1 MMTSNILLIVGV
13 FAIILVTVLVLLV
26 VNRTERLHELQ
37 ASLRRMTKSFN
48 DLDEQ
53 AKLIVRTDLEL
64 NKTQEE
70 LDKRL
75 NGLDALQK
83 TSRLISTTLDENE
96 IFKRLD
102 QSLIV
107 DLGFEKNLICIY
119 DKNQALQGRLN
130 VGFSPEDVQFVVA
143 SLEKEKAL
151 SRPSK
156 KATRSP
162 PPPLPPAG
170 SLSAN
175 RPRIHHPDIRCAAFC
190 PDPILT
196 QDNISGI
203 LFVGEPFQHL
213 RDHRRRRGARFGPR
227 QPDRPGAGERA
238 SL

>member
-1 MMTSNILLIVGV
+1 MMTFNTLLIVGV

-26 VNRTERLHELQ
+26 VSMTERLHDLQ

-107 DLGFEKNLICIY
+107 DLGFEKI
-119 DKNQALQGRLN
+119 
-130 VGFSPEDVQFVVA
+130 S
-143 SLEKEKAL
+143 
-151 SRPSK
+151 
-156 KATRSP
+156 
-162 PPPLPPAG
+162 
-170 SLSAN
+170 SAFTTK
-175 RPRIHHPDIRCAAFC
+175 IKRCRAA
-190 PDPILT
+190 
-196 QDNISGI
+196 
-203 LFVGEPFQHL
+203 
-213 RDHRRRRGARFGPR
+213 
-227 QPDRPGAGERA
+227 
-238 SL
+238 